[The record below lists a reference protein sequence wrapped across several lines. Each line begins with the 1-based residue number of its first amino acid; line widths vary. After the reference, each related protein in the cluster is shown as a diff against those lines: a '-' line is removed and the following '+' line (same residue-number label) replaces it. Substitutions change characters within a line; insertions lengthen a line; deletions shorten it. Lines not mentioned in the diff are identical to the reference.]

1 MPDVILKKDIFR
13 LGERGDVVSVAN
25 GYARNY
31 LYPQRLAIPADKGS
45 LKQLETMRAA
55 AAREAVRV
63 RGDAEQQLAALE
75 GQVVRVVVRASLNNQ
90 LYGSVTARDIAEKLA
105 ALGIEVERNRI
116 QLTTPI
122 RSVGDYDVPVHIYK
136 ELSSTLK
143 VEVRAQG
150 REDEPI
156 NRSIGLAAELEFA
169 PAPPPEV
176 SEEEGGD
183 EAAAEATESAADAP
197 EATAAAP
204 EAAAEEPAAE
214 ATESAADEPGG
225 EVTEP
230 AAEAKEEAAE
240 EAAAEA
246 TDAAAEEAAEAA
258 TAEEPAAEEASAGA
272 AEPAAEANE
281 GTAEEAAAEAAK
293 ADSAEEAS
301 GEANEAGDEAAGSEG
316 EEVVK

>member
-183 EAAAEATESAADAP
+183 EAAAEATESAADAT
-197 EATAAAP
+197 EATAEAT

-214 ATESAADEPGG
+214 ATEAAADEPAG

-230 AAEAKEEAAE
+230 AAEATEEATEEAAK
-240 EAAAEA
+240 
-246 TDAAAEEAAEAA
+246 AA
-258 TAEEPAAEEASAGA
+258 TAEESAAEEAPAGA
-272 AEPAAEANE
+272 AEPAAEEAPAE
-281 GTAEEAAAEAAK
+281 ATDATAEESAAEAAK
-293 ADSAEEAS
+293 ADAAEEPS
-301 GEANEAGDEAAGSEG
+301 GEANDAGDEAAGSEG
-316 EEVVK
+316 EGVVK